1 MELSEFLEFEK
12 KAQEGDTFS
21 QYILGCYFFNG
32 EGTDVDYQKAIFWFE
47 KAAQKGDISSQFYLI
62 DCYLDGLGTDVDY
75 NKARYWLNHGEIDIR
90 TLEIEKLIKLL
101 SHLPFNSN
109 NFKLFECAAQQ
120 GFVEAQMK
128 LGSYYYEK
136 AIYWYKKAA
145 EQGNDEAKIIL
156 EEYNAKKR
164 AEELSKK
171 ANFAKKRD
179 LIRRQI
185 ATPQNEDDGGTNNTN
200 TTQNN
205 LIKRELTR
213 RQIPTPQNKDD
224 GGTNNTNT
232 TQNNLIIGTDKQT
245 LSKASLLENGYEY
258 IMPIKKVYYYD
269 EYARTHEYD
278 SCYYE
283 LLGKP
288 LGSIVL
294 FKLVQGST
302 IYDVEKIKSKYI
314 NVDYGLEHVEVNA
327 SFNHKEM
334 KRTYYFCIPY

>member
-1 MELSEFLEFEK
+1 MELGEILELER
-12 KAQEGDTFS
+12 KAQEGDTSS
-21 QYILGCYFFNG
+21 QYMLGCCFFNG
-32 EGTDVDYQKAIFWFE
+32 DGTNVDYRKAIFWFE
-47 KAAQKGDISSQFYLI
+47 KAAKKGDISSQFYLI
-62 DCYLDGLGTDVDY
+62 DCYLDGIGTNVDY
-75 NKARYWLNHGEIDIR
+75 DKARYWLTHGEIDIR

-101 SHLPFNSN
+101 SHLTFNSN

-120 GFVEAQMK
+120 GFIEAQMK
-128 LGSYYYEK
+128 LGAYYYEE
-136 AIYWYKKAA
+136 AISWYKKAA
-145 EQGNDEAKIIL
+145 EQGNDEAKNIL

-171 ANFAKKRD
+171 ASFAKKRD
-179 LIRRQI
+179 LI
-185 ATPQNEDDGGTNNTN
+185 
-200 TTQNN
+200 
-205 LIKRELTR
+205 R

-224 GGTNNTNT
+224 GGTNNTNI
-232 TQNNLIIGTDKQT
+232 TQNNLLKGTEKQT

-269 EYARTHEYD
+269 ECARTHEYD

-283 LLGKP
+283 LLGKA

-294 FKLVQGST
+294 FKLVQGTT
-302 IYDVEKIKSKYI
+302 IYDVEKIKSKFI

-327 SFNHKEM
+327 SFRHKEL

>member
-1 MELSEFLEFEK
+1 MELGKLLEFER
-12 KAQEGDTFS
+12 KAQEGDVFS
-21 QYILGCYFFNG
+21 QFTLGRCFFNG
-32 EGTDVDYQKAIFWFE
+32 EGTNVDYKKAIFWFE
-47 KAAQKGDISSQFYLI
+47 KAAQKGDISSQLYLV
-62 DCYLDGLGTDVDY
+62 DCYLDGIGTNVDY
-75 NKARYWLNHGEIDIR
+75 KKVEYWLTHGSIDIY
-90 TLEIEKLIKLL
+90 TIEIEKLIRLL
-101 SHLPFNSN
+101 PHLTFNSN
-109 NFKLFECAAQQ
+109 NFKLFECAANQ
-120 GFVEAQMK
+120 GFIEAQLK
-128 LGSYYYEK
+128 LGAYYYEK

-145 EQGNDEAKIIL
+145 DQGNDEAKNIF
-156 EEYNAKKR
+156 EDYNAKKR

-171 ANFAKKRD
+171 TR
-179 LIRRQI
+179 L
-185 ATPQNEDDGGTNNTN
+185 TS
-200 TTQNN
+200 
-205 LIKRELTR
+205 KRELIR

-283 LLGKP
+283 LLGKS

>member
-12 KAQEGDTFS
+12 KAQEGNTFS
-21 QYILGCYFFNG
+21 QYILGCCFFNG

-47 KAAQKGDISSQFYLI
+47 KAAQKGDISSQLYLV
-62 DCYLDGLGTDVDY
+62 DCYLDGIGTNVDY
-75 NKARYWLNHGEIDIR
+75 KKVEYWLTHGSIDIY
-90 TLEIEKLIKLL
+90 TIEIEKLIRLL
-101 SHLPFNSN
+101 PHLTFNSN
-109 NFKLFECAAQQ
+109 NFKLFECAANQ
-120 GFVEAQMK
+120 GFIEAQLK
-128 LGSYYYEK
+128 LGAYYYEE

-145 EQGNDEAKIIL
+145 DQGNDEAKNIL

-171 ANFAKKRD
+171 TR
-179 LIRRQI
+179 L
-185 ATPQNEDDGGTNNTN
+185 TN
-200 TTQNN
+200 
-205 LIKRELTR
+205 KRELIR

-232 TQNNLIIGTDKQT
+232 TQNNLIKGTDKQT
-245 LSKASLLENGYEY
+245 LSKTSLIENGYEY